1 VGTLNP
7 IIVIGKVVSEST
19 SAERT
24 YRVAISILAAAGGVA
39 LLYYGQVFF
48 ITVIIAFMIAFLLEP
63 AVRLFMRMRMPRG
76 LASFLVCALWL
87 GCLYFAGLA
96 LYTEGIAMLDDLPA
110 YGARINELV
119 DSAAVRV
126 ESVEKNVYRTLVPRR
141 FQDQDPTQPSQPETP
156 GVRGKASKKAADP
169 QPSTP
174 PVQEVR
180 VRQEPTAVV
189 SYVYDYLRSFYNVLL
204 MASFIPFLVYFIL
217 SWGDHLRARL
227 LFTLEGE
234 PRYTLAKA
242 LDGVGDMV
250 RAYVVGN
257 FLLGVL
263 LSVASSI
270 LFASVRLPYWPV
282 VGPMSGFLSL
292 VPYIGM
298 PLALIPALVAALPT
312 GTTSKYLFLLVS
324 VGLLHLFALNLLY
337 PKFVGS
343 RVHLNPLAVTIA
355 LMLWGMLWG
364 GIGLILAIPITAGLK
379 PICDNVSS
387 LKPYGRLLGDQF
399 AMSRQFWTYF
409 IISLALVAAGVGI
422 AFYAN
427 RGAHLAPTGEILKVR
442 SLADGDDGAI
452 VFADVRITN
461 WASIPFVVNS
471 VQMSMET
478 LQDEVATA
486 TPLSKSDVEKI
497 SKAYKLIGPKYND
510 VLGGQDKIPPGK
522 TIDFMAA
529 GRFNFPPRFLEP
541 RKTLRLKIQEVDGAV
556 AELVEKGAEKGA
568 EKSAAK

>member
-1 VGTLNP
+1 VY
-7 IIVIGKVVSEST
+7 SQST

-24 YRVAISILAAAGGVA
+24 YRVAVSILATAGGVA

-63 AVRLFMRMRMPRG
+63 AVRLLMKIRMPRG
-76 LASFLVCALWL
+76 LASVLVCALWL
-87 GCLYFAGLA
+87 ACLYFAGLG
-96 LYTEGIAMLDDLPA
+96 LYTEGLAMAEDLPA

-126 ESVEKNVYRTLVPRR
+126 EGFEKNVYRTLVPRR
-141 FQDQDPTQPSQPETP
+141 FQEQDVIPQAQPELP
-156 GVRGKASKKAADP
+156 AARGKRKAPDP
-169 QPSTP
+169 PPFAP

-217 SWGDHLRARL
+217 SWGDHLRSRL

-234 PRYTLAKA
+234 PRYTVAKA

-263 LSVASSI
+263 LSMASVI
-270 LFASVRLPYWPV
+270 LFAAVKLPYFPV
-282 VGPMSGFLSL
+282 VGPLSGFLSL

-298 PLALIPALVAALPT
+298 PLALIPPMIAALPEGNPT
-312 GTTSKYLFLLVS
+312 LYLFLLAS

-364 GIGLILAIPITAGLK
+364 GIGLILAIPITAGIK
-379 PICDNVSS
+379 AICDNVSS
-387 LKPYGRLLGDQF
+387 LKPYGRLLGD
-399 AMSRQFWTYF
+399 
-409 IISLALVAAGVGI
+409 
-422 AFYAN
+422 
-427 RGAHLAPTGEILKVR
+427 
-442 SLADGDDGAI
+442 
-452 VFADVRITN
+452 
-461 WASIPFVVNS
+461 
-471 VQMSMET
+471 
-478 LQDEVATA
+478 
-486 TPLSKSDVEKI
+486 
-497 SKAYKLIGPKYND
+497 
-510 VLGGQDKIPPGK
+510 
-522 TIDFMAA
+522 
-529 GRFNFPPRFLEP
+529 
-541 RKTLRLKIQEVDGAV
+541 
-556 AELVEKGAEKGA
+556 
-568 EKSAAK
+568 

>member
-1 VGTLNP
+1 
-7 IIVIGKVVSEST
+7 VVTEST

-24 YRVAISILAAAGGVA
+24 FRVAISILAAAGLVA

-110 YGARINELV
+110 YGARINEIV
-119 DSAAVRV
+119 ESAAIRV
-126 ESVEKNVYRTLVPRR
+126 DSVEKNVYRTLVPKR
-141 FQDQDPTQPSQPETP
+141 FQDQEAIAEPPPETP
-156 GVRGKASKKAADP
+156 VTRGKKKGPEPPPAP
-169 QPSTP
+169 QI
-174 PVQEVR
+174 QEVR
-180 VRQEPTAVV
+180 LRQEPTAMV
-189 SYVYDYLRSFYNVLL
+189 SYIYDYLHSFYSVLL

-234 PRYTLAKA
+234 PRYTVAKA

-250 RAYVVGN
+250 RAYVIGN

-263 LSVASSI
+263 LSVASAI
-270 LFASVRLPYWPV
+270 LFASVKLPYWPV

-298 PLALIPALVAALPT
+298 PLALIPPMIAALPK
-312 GTTSKYLFLLVS
+312 GEPALYLFLLVS

-364 GIGLILAIPITAGLK
+364 GIGLILAIPITAGMK
-379 PICDNVSS
+379 AICDNVGS
-387 LKPYGRLLGDQF
+387 LKSYGRLLGD
-399 AMSRQFWTYF
+399 
-409 IISLALVAAGVGI
+409 
-422 AFYAN
+422 
-427 RGAHLAPTGEILKVR
+427 
-442 SLADGDDGAI
+442 
-452 VFADVRITN
+452 
-461 WASIPFVVNS
+461 
-471 VQMSMET
+471 
-478 LQDEVATA
+478 
-486 TPLSKSDVEKI
+486 
-497 SKAYKLIGPKYND
+497 
-510 VLGGQDKIPPGK
+510 
-522 TIDFMAA
+522 
-529 GRFNFPPRFLEP
+529 
-541 RKTLRLKIQEVDGAV
+541 
-556 AELVEKGAEKGA
+556 
-568 EKSAAK
+568 